1 MVNTDILEGQ
11 WKQLK
16 GRVREWWGDL
26 TDDDIEYIGGKK
38 DRLLGRLQERY
49 GYTREE
55 ADAEVDRKLRE
66 YDRMGTR
73 P

>member
-1 MVNTDILEGQ
+1 VNTDIFEGQ

-16 GRVREWWGDL
+16 GRLREWWGDL
-26 TDDDIEYIGGKK
+26 TDDDVEYIGGKK

-49 GYTREE
+49 GYTRDE
-55 ADAEVDRKLRE
+55 ANAEVDRRLRE
-66 YDRMGTR
+66 YDRTGTR

>member
-16 GRVREWWGDL
+16 GRVREGWGDL

>member
-26 TDDDIEYIGGKK
+26 TDDDVEYIGGKK

-55 ADAEVDRKLRE
+55 ANAEVERKLRE